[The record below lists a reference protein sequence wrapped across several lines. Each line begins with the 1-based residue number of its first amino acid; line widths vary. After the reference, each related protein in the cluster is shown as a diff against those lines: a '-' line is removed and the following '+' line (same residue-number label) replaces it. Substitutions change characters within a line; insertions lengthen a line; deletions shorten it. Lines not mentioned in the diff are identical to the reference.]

1 MQTHHTESD
10 EKEEKRSLNDGAR
23 STEIATTT
31 VGGIYQEGAYPTDEQ
46 RATLRRVPAGIN
58 INIFAIALIE
68 FCER

>member
-1 MQTHHTESD
+1 MQSRTSSE
-10 EKEEKRSLNDGAR
+10 EKEKKKSSIAGQGSA
-23 STEIATTT
+23 EITTTT
-31 VGGIYQEGAYPTDEQ
+31 VPGIYQEGAYPTAEQ